1 MFLAQR
7 PRGKLIVTAARRLGD
22 SFQAYGSSNVLYP
35 DGLTKRSANRSLVP
49 RFPAFSAAGG
59 EAFQS
64 RASAGLRRDSLSDS
78 RRKPALCTSSLTT
91 LSSIRCNVF
100 VSASPAHSSDSFTV
114 SNSAPPV
121 PTA

>member
-22 SFQAYGSSNVLYP
+22 SFQVYGSSNVLYR

-64 RASAGLRRDSLSDS
+64 RASAGLRRNPLSDS
-78 RRKPALCTSSLTT
+78 RRKPPPRTSSLTQP
-91 LSSIRCNVF
+91 SSIPGNVF
-100 VSASPAHSSDSFTV
+100 VSPSPG
-114 SNSAPPV
+114 PPLALQ
-121 PTA
+121 PA

>member
-22 SFQAYGSSNVLYP
+22 SFQVYGSSNVLYP

-64 RASAGLRRDSLSDS
+64 RASAGLGRESLSDS
-78 RRKPALCTSSLTT
+78 GRDPALCTSAPATR
-91 LSSIRCNVF
+91 SSILGYGF
-100 VSASPAHSSDSFTV
+100 GSASPGA
-114 SNSAPPV
+114 ALG
-121 PTA
+121 

>member
-7 PRGKLIVTAARRLGD
+7 PRGQLIVPAARRLGD
-22 SFQAYGSSNVLYP
+22 SFQVYGSSNVLYP

-64 RASAGLRRDSLSDS
+64 RASAGLRRNSLSDS
-78 RRKPALCTSSLTT
+78 RRNPALCTSSLTT
-91 LSSIRCNVF
+91 LSSIRCSVF
-100 VSASPAHSSDSFTV
+100 VSASP
-114 SNSAPPV
+114 V
-121 PTA
+121 PSLALESMTT